1 MVRFWFS
8 PGRLVVGLV
17 AAGAVY
23 VAAAGCELAAPPV
36 RQPAAVAAPVAPVEV
51 PIELAPVDGGPVVVR
66 CSFAADGTQV
76 CEPAQPVAPAGRASR
91 RRRGRR
97 AQGATAQAAAVL
109 WQLEK
114 RAQAHYL
121 VVDREPVPG
130 GRWLTSLRYRH
141 EPDQVLHA
149 GTIASCNVFIDGYR
163 AALAA
168 VRRAN
173 GECD

>member
-8 PGRLVVGLV
+8 PGRLVAGVV

-23 VAAAGCELAAPPV
+23 AAAAGCELAAPPV

-97 AQGATAQAAAVL
+97 AQGATAVL

-121 VVDREPVPG
+121 VVERERKPG
-130 GRWLTSLRYRH
+130 GRWLTSLRYRD
-141 EPDQVLHA
+141 EPD
-149 GTIASCNVFIDGYR
+149 
-163 AALAA
+163 
-168 VRRAN
+168 
-173 GECD
+173 